1 MGVVEIE
8 AGPGA
13 RPVGEAMTAP
23 DEGPNRSDAAR
34 GLLRSTS
41 LVSAMTLLSRI
52 TGLARDIG
60 FSRWFGAGLLMDAF
74 FVAFKIPNLLRRF
87 FAEGAFSAAFV
98 PVFSEYRA
106 TRSPDETRELI
117 DRVAG
122 TLGVV
127 LFAITVVGVIAA
139 PILIMIFAPGF
150 LDDDGRYELARDMLR
165 LTFPYLFFISLTA
178 LAGAILNAHRSFAV
192 PAFTPVLLNLVLIG
206 FAGWVA
212 PRMENPGLGLAA
224 GVFVAGVVQLLFQL
238 PFLLRLRL
246 LPLPRWGWGYAGVR
260 KILKLML
267 PVIFG
272 SSVAQINILFDTL
285 IASFLAAGSIS
296 WLYYSDRLMEFPLGV
311 FGIALATVILPTL
324 SEQHAKAST
333 EAFTA
338 TLDWAL
344 RLVLIIAFP
353 AALGLIVLAEP
364 LLTTIFYGGEF
375 TASDVSM
382 ATASLVAYA
391 LGLVGFI
398 LVKVLAPGYFARQDT
413 KTPVRIGVFS
423 LVLNIVL
430 NVALV
435 VSLVRAE
442 FYAPHA
448 GLALATTISALFNAA
463 LLFRG
468 LRKSGVYL
476 PQPGWGKLAGQVL
489 VATAMMTYA
498 LFWLLERIG
507 DWLALGGLERVGAL
521 AVCVLAGLGVYFG
534 ACFLLGLRVG
544 SLRQSP
550 PANL

>member
-1 MGVVEIE
+1 VGVVKIE
-8 AGPGA
+8 ADPETCPAGK
-13 RPVGEAMTAP
+13 VMTAS
-23 DEGPNRSDAAR
+23 DEGQKRINESRSLIR
-34 GLLRSTS
+34 HTS
-41 LVSAMTLLSRI
+41 VVSAMTLLSRI

-60 FSRWFGAGLLMDAF
+60 FSRWFGAGALMDAF

-98 PVFSEYRA
+98 PIISEYRT
-106 TRSPDETRELI
+106 TRSSEETKEFI

-122 TLGVV
+122 TLGLI
-127 LFAITVVGVIAA
+127 LFAITTAGVIAA

-178 LAGAILNAHRSFAV
+178 LAGAILNAYRRFAV
-192 PAFTPVLLNLVLIG
+192 PAFTPVLLNIVLIG
-206 FAGWVA
+206 FAGWIA
-212 PRMENPGLGLAA
+212 PHMENPGLGLAA
-224 GVFVAGVVQLLFQL
+224 GVFVAGLVQLLFQL
-238 PFLLRLRL
+238 PFLLRLQL
-246 LPLPRWGWGYAGVR
+246 LPLPRWGWGYVGVR
-260 KILKLML
+260 RVLKLMA

-324 SEQHAKAST
+324 SEQHATASK
-333 EAFTA
+333 EAFSA

-344 RLVLIIAFP
+344 RLVLLIAFP

-364 LLTTIFYGGEF
+364 LLITIFYGGEF
-375 TASDVSM
+375 TVFDVNM
-382 ATASLVAYA
+382 AAASLVAYA

-413 KTPVRIGVFS
+413 KTPVKIGVFS
-423 LVLNIVL
+423 LLLNMFL
-430 NVALV
+430 NVVLV
-435 VSLVRAE
+435 VGLLRVG

-448 GLALATTISALFNAA
+448 GLALATTLSALFNAT
-463 LLFRG
+463 LLLRG

-476 PQPGWGKLAGQVL
+476 PQPGWSRLIGQVL
-489 VATAMMTYA
+489 VASVVMTYSIFLA
-498 LFWLLERIG
+498 LDRLGDWIQFGVFERIST
-507 DWLALGGLERVGAL
+507 LM
-521 AVCVLAGLGVYFG
+521 VCVLIGLGMYFG
-534 ACFLLGLRVG
+534 TCFLLGLRVR
-544 SLRQSP
+544 SFQKAP
-550 PANL
+550 TVNL

>member
-1 MGVVEIE
+1 MGVVKIE
-8 AGPGA
+8 ADPETCPAGK
-13 RPVGEAMTAP
+13 VMTAS
-23 DEGPNRSDAAR
+23 DEGQKRINESRSLIR
-34 GLLRSTS
+34 HTS
-41 LVSAMTLLSRI
+41 VVSAMTLLSRI

-60 FSRWFGAGLLMDAF
+60 FSRWFGAGALMDAF

-98 PVFSEYRA
+98 PIISEYRT
-106 TRSPDETRELI
+106 TRSSEETKEFI

-122 TLGVV
+122 TLGLI
-127 LFAITVVGVIAA
+127 LFAITTAGVIAA

-178 LAGAILNAHRSFAV
+178 LAGAILNAYRRFAV
-192 PAFTPVLLNLVLIG
+192 PAFTPVLLNIVLIG
-206 FAGWVA
+206 FAGWIA
-212 PRMENPGLGLAA
+212 PHMENPGLGLAA
-224 GVFVAGVVQLLFQL
+224 GVFVAGLVQLLFQL
-238 PFLLRLRL
+238 PFLLRLQL
-246 LPLPRWGWGYAGVR
+246 LPLPRWGWGYVGVR
-260 KILKLML
+260 RVLKLMA

-324 SEQHAKAST
+324 SEQHATASK
-333 EAFTA
+333 EAFSA

-344 RLVLIIAFP
+344 RLVLLIAFP

-364 LLTTIFYGGEF
+364 LLITIFYGGEF
-375 TASDVSM
+375 TVFDVNM
-382 ATASLVAYA
+382 AAASLVAYA

-413 KTPVRIGVFS
+413 KTPVKIGVFS
-423 LVLNIVL
+423 LLLNMFL
-430 NVALV
+430 NVVLV
-435 VSLVRAE
+435 VGLLRVG

-448 GLALATTISALFNAA
+448 GLALATTLSALFNAT
-463 LLFRG
+463 LLLRG

-476 PQPGWGKLAGQVL
+476 PQPGWSRLIGQVL
-489 VATAMMTYA
+489 VASVVMTYSIFLA
-498 LFWLLERIG
+498 LDRLGDWIQFGVFERIST
-507 DWLALGGLERVGAL
+507 LM
-521 AVCVLAGLGVYFG
+521 VCVLIGLGMYFG
-534 ACFLLGLRVG
+534 TCFLLGLRVR
-544 SLRQSP
+544 SFQKAP
-550 PANL
+550 TVNL

>member
-1 MGVVEIE
+1 
-8 AGPGA
+8 
-13 RPVGEAMTAP
+13 MTASNEHRNRT
-23 DEGPNRSDAAR
+23 DEPR

-41 LVSAMTLLSRI
+41 VVGAMTLLSRI

-106 TRSPDETRELI
+106 TRDQEDTKELI

-122 TLGVV
+122 TLGLA
-127 LFAITVVGVIAA
+127 LFVITAIGVIAA
-139 PILIMIFAPGF
+139 PVLIMVFAPGF
-150 LDDDGRYELARDMLR
+150 LGDDGRYGLARDMLR

-178 LAGAILNAHRSFAV
+178 LAGAILNAYRSFAV

-212 PRMENPGLGLAA
+212 PGMENPGLGLAA
-224 GVFVAGVVQLLFQL
+224 GVFVAGLVQLLFQL
-238 PFLLRLRL
+238 PFLLRLKL
-246 LPLPRWGWGYAGVR
+246 LPWPRWGWRHSGVR

-311 FGIALATVILPTL
+311 FGIALATAILPTL
-324 SEQHAKAST
+324 SEQHARASSD
-333 EAFTA
+333 AFNA

-353 AALGLIVLAEP
+353 AALGLIVLAGP
-364 LLTTIFYGGEF
+364 LLTTIFYGGAF
-375 TASDVSM
+375 TSLDVTM

-391 LGLVGFI
+391 LGLVGFV
-398 LVKVLAPGYFARQDT
+398 LVKVLTPGYFARQDT
-413 KTPVRIGVFS
+413 RTPVKIGVYS
-423 LVLNIVL
+423 LILNMAL
-430 NVALV
+430 NVVVV
-435 VSLVRAE
+435 VSLVRAD

-448 GLALATTISALFNAA
+448 GLALATTLSALFNAT
-463 LLFRG
+463 LLLRG
-468 LRKSGVYL
+468 LRKDAVFR
-476 PQPGWGKLAGQVL
+476 PRPGWGKLTGQVL
-489 VATAMMTYA
+489 GASAVMVLAV
-498 LFWLLERIG
+498 FWIQGLMG
-507 DWLALGGLERVGAL
+507 DWLLLGVLERVGAL
-521 AVCVLAGLGVYFG
+521 AACVLAGLGVYFG
-534 ACFLLGLRVG
+534 ACLMLGLRVS
-544 SLRQSP
+544 SLRQTP

>member
-1 MGVVEIE
+1 
-8 AGPGA
+8 
-13 RPVGEAMTAP
+13 MTAS
-23 DEGPNRSDAAR
+23 DEGQKRINESRSLIR
-34 GLLRSTS
+34 HTSVVST
-41 LVSAMTLLSRI
+41 MTLLSRI

-60 FSRWFGAGLLMDAF
+60 FSRWFGAGALMDAF

-98 PVFSEYRA
+98 PIISEYRT
-106 TRSPDETRELI
+106 TRSSEETKEFI

-122 TLGVV
+122 TLGLI
-127 LFAITVVGVIAA
+127 LFAITTAGVIAA

-178 LAGAILNAHRSFAV
+178 LAGAILNAYRRFAV
-192 PAFTPVLLNLVLIG
+192 PAFTPVLLNIVLIG
-206 FAGWVA
+206 FAGWIA
-212 PRMENPGLGLAA
+212 PHMENPGLGLAA
-224 GVFVAGVVQLLFQL
+224 GVFVAGLVQLLFQL
-238 PFLLRLRL
+238 PFLLRLQL
-246 LPLPRWGWGYAGVR
+246 LPLPRWGWGYVGVR
-260 KILKLML
+260 KVLKLMA

-324 SEQHAKAST
+324 SEQHATASK

-344 RLVLIIAFP
+344 RLVLLIAFP

-364 LLTTIFYGGEF
+364 LLITIFYGGEF
-375 TASDVSM
+375 TVFDVNM
-382 ATASLVAYA
+382 AAASLVAYA

-413 KTPVRIGVFS
+413 KTPVKIGVFS
-423 LVLNIVL
+423 LLLNMFL
-430 NVALV
+430 NVVLV
-435 VSLVRAE
+435 VGLVRVG

-448 GLALATTISALFNAA
+448 GLALATTLSALFNAA
-463 LLFRG
+463 LLLRG

-476 PQPGWGKLAGQVL
+476 PQPGWSRLIGQVL
-489 VATAMMTYA
+489 VASVVMTYSIFLA
-498 LFWLLERIG
+498 LDRLGDWIQFGVFERIST
-507 DWLALGGLERVGAL
+507 LM
-521 AVCVLAGLGVYFG
+521 VCVLIGLGMYFG
-534 ACFLLGLRVG
+534 TCFLLGLRVR
-544 SLRQSP
+544 SFQKAP
-550 PANL
+550 TVNL